1 MMFFRHTEALNLAL
15 HKVPILDP
23 FYFCFSS
30 MICPALSHFFIFYLL
45 LMIQIF
51 YRINHNYVTLFRVMN
66 SELVKRNWFVN
77 NRLSLNVSKTNYIL
91 FRSHRKHL
99 PSNEG
104 VITINNI
111 SIPRVDK
118 ARFLGVHI
126 DQILTWKAH
135 ISIVSSKVA
144 KTLVFCLGL

>member
-1 MMFFRHTEALNLAL
+1 
-15 HKVPILDP
+15 
-23 FYFCFSS
+23 
-30 MICPALSHFFIFYLL
+30 
-45 LMIQIF
+45 
-51 YRINHNYVTLFRVMN
+51 MN

-104 VITINNI
+104 VITINSI

-126 DQILTWKAH
+126 DQLLTWKAH